1 MYVSE
6 NRTLDIFSVSDM
18 MMLQSCFEIQMNG
31 VNTVAT
37 IERRKNANG
46 EVVSCR
52 IVVCCGY
59 DSSGKK
65 IIRRKAW
72 KPDPQ
77 KSQRQNEKDLHI
89 AAISFEQGLP
99 VGQQSKL

>member
-1 MYVSE
+1 M
-6 NRTLDIFSVSDM
+6 
-18 MMLQSCFEIQMNG
+18 
-31 VNTVAT
+31 AT
-37 IERRKNANG
+37 IERRRNAND

-77 KSQRQNEKDLHI
+77 KASVRMRRTYTLPQFPLSRVSFR
-89 AAISFEQGLP
+89 AISWTTTKALRNMHSMSLP
-99 VGQQSKL
+99 SNYETA